1 MPRRSFSATVV
12 REGAMCYI
20 PVPFDPKTVFGTVRA
35 PVVVTIDRYTFRSRI
50 VAMGGPVCVGLRK
63 SHREAAGLE
72 GGETVKVTLAL
83 DTAERT
89 VTPPA
94 DLLRALKAAPGALDA
109 WKASSYTHQREHVEA
124 IEGAKKPET
133 RERRVAAAVAMVA
146 AKATKAGRPKA
157 AAAQATAG
165 SPSTSRSG
173 GTHSARA
180 RTSRTTSKL

>member
-12 REGAMCYI
+12 REGASCYI
-20 PVPFDPKTVFGTVRA
+20 PVPFDPKAVFGTVRA

-72 GGETVKVTLAL
+72 GGETVTVTLAL

-94 DLLRALKAAPGALDA
+94 DLLRALKGSPAALAAWQAL
-109 WKASSYTHQREHVEA
+109 SFTHQREHVEA

-133 RERRVAAAVAMVA
+133 RTRRIEKALALLAERSPRPTR
-146 AKATKAGRPKA
+146 KAR
-157 AAAQATAG
+157 
-165 SPSTSRSG
+165 
-173 GTHSARA
+173 
-180 RTSRTTSKL
+180 